1 MYKLITT
8 CVSFV
13 YKLVNEC
20 FILCVHLSTRLVVG
34 VNILFSMVVK
44 VVNISIQKYS
54 LTNHYSTYQN
64 SLFEVLIKFYTHNP
78 QSLLLKR
85 QIRI

>member
-1 MYKLITT
+1 MYKLINA

-13 YKLVNEC
+13 YKLVKEC
-20 FILCVHLSTRLVVG
+20 FTLCVHLSTVSVVG
-34 VNILFSMVVK
+34 VNIVFDKVVK
-44 VVNISIQKYS
+44 VVNLSTQKYS

-64 SLFEVLIKFYTHNP
+64 RFFEVLVNSYTHNP
-78 QSLLLKR
+78 QGLLLKR